1 MTQQMLTNN
10 FNVESDFFN
19 EKILF
24 GKTIQNITISQ
35 EDDEKYISIYF
46 SDSSCLD
53 LVLNDM
59 SDILYMETLND

>member
-1 MTQQMLTNN
+1 MLTNN